1 MIRRLAPAV
10 LIAMFGTAHGQQS
23 NDVVKIAYA
32 GPLSGPVAHVGK
44 DAENG
49 VRLAVEEANNSGV
62 TVGGKKVRFEL
73 VSMDDQGD
81 PRTAVSVAQR
91 LVDGEVNGV
100 VGHITS
106 GATIPASKVYS
117 EAGIPQVSPS
127 ATNPTFTRQGY
138 ATAYRVIGDD
148 SVVGKTI
155 AQYMNK
161 ELKGK
166 SVAIIDDQTA
176 YGQGLADV
184 VEKEAKQL
192 GMQVVAREA
201 VTDKVVDFKS
211 ILTKIR
217 GKQPDLIFY
226 GGVDA
231 QAGPLRRQ
239 MASLAMKQRLIGSA
253 IETENF
259 LKLAGASAE
268 GTVSAGSG
276 IPIDSMPKG
285 KDFAERYKK
294 FGSIVLFAPYAYDA
308 TWALI
313 TAMKEAGSTKPSAYM
328 PALKKLQMQG
338 VTGPIAFDSKGD
350 LRAAGVTL
358 YEAKSGK
365 FVPVSVVTGPDNT
378 RK

>member
-1 MIRRLAPAV
+1 MRRLAPAV
-10 LIAMFGTAHGQQS
+10 LIAALGVAQAQQTT
-23 NDVVKIAYA
+23 DVVKIAYA

-49 VRLAVEEANNSGV
+49 VRLAIEEANAAGV
-62 TVGGKKVRFEL
+62 AIGGKKARFEL

-91 LVDGEVNGV
+91 LVDAEVNGV

-117 EAGIPQVSPS
+117 QAGIPQISPS

-138 ATAYRVIGDD
+138 ETAFRVIGDD
-148 SVVGKTI
+148 AVVGRVI
-155 AQYMNK
+155 AQYMSK
-161 ELKGK
+161 DLKGK

-184 VEKEAKQL
+184 VEKEAKQI

-201 VTDKVVDFKS
+201 VTDKAVDFKS
-211 ILTKIR
+211 VLTKIR

-231 QAGPLRRQ
+231 QGGPLRRQ
-239 MASLAMKQRLIGSA
+239 MASLAMKQRLVGSA

-259 LKLAGASAE
+259 LKLAGPSAE

-276 IPIDSMPKG
+276 IPIESMPKG
-285 KDFAERYKK
+285 RDFVERYKK
-294 FGSIVLFAPYAYDA
+294 FGAIVLFAPYAYDA

-313 TAMKEAGSTKPSAYM
+313 TAMKDAGSAKPSAYL

-338 VTGPIAFDSKGD
+338 VTGQISFDSKGD

-365 FVPVSVVTGPDNT
+365 FVPVSVITGTDGA